1 MRLADKVAI
10 VTGGGEGI
18 GRGIV
23 RCLAEE
29 GADVAVIDINAAT
42 ANKVVGEVEAMGRRG
57 LAIVANATSQEAVT
71 RAVADV
77 VATFGKIDI
86 LVNNVGGTDA
96 DVSVVAQDADTWDG
110 FYRLTLK
117 AHVIA
122 CQAVMPHLVRQQSG
136 KIVNISSEAAR
147 IPAPALMAYA
157 AMKSGVVSMT
167 QSLARQAAA
176 DNINVNCICPG
187 VIWTT
192 MWERLATSLVES
204 SPQFKGMSPREFF
217 EKNVVASRPFAR
229 EETPEDI
236 GRAVVFFASDD
247 ARNITGQSLNVNG
260 GNRMD

>member
-1 MRLADKVAI
+1 MKLTDKVAI
-10 VTGGGEGI
+10 VTGGGDGI

-23 RCLAEE
+23 LCLAEE
-29 GADVAVIDINAAT
+29 GADVAVIDINPTT
-42 ANKVVGEVEAMGRRG
+42 ANKVVEEIEAMGRRG
-57 LAIVANATSQEAVT
+57 LAIVADATSKEAIT
-71 RAVADV
+71 KAVEEI

-96 DVSVVAQDADTWDG
+96 DVSVVAHDVDTWDG

-136 KIVNISSEAAR
+136 KIVNISSEAAW
-147 IPAPALMAYA
+147 IPSPALMAYS
-157 AMKSGVVSMT
+157 AMKSGVVSLT
-167 QSLARQAAA
+167 RSLARQAAA

-192 MWERLATSLVES
+192 MWERIATSLVELN
-204 SPQFKGMSPREFF
+204 PRFKGMSPREFF
-217 EKNVVASRPFAR
+217 DKNVVASRPFAR

-236 GRAVVFFASDD
+236 GHAVVFFASED

>member
-1 MRLADKVAI
+1 MRLANKVAI

-42 ANKVVGEVEAMGRRG
+42 ANKVIEEVRALGRRG
-57 LAIVANATSQEAVT
+57 LAIVADATSKEAVAK
-71 RAVADV
+71 AVEDIISE
-77 VATFGKIDI
+77 FGKIDI

-110 FYRLTLK
+110 FYRLSLK

-122 CQAVMPHLVRQQSG
+122 CQAVMPHLVQQHSG

-157 AMKSGVVSMT
+157 AMKSGVVSLT
-167 QSLARQAAA
+167 QSLARQAAV

-192 MWERLATSLVES
+192 MWERLATSLVEAN
-204 SPQFKGMSPREFF
+204 PRLKGMSPREFF
-217 EKNVVASRPFAR
+217 EKHVVASRPFAR